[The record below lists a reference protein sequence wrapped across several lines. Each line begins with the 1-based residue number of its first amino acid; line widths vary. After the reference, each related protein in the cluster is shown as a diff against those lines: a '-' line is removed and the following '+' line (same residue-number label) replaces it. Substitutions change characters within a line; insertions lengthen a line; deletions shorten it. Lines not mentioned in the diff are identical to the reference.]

1 MEGQISSTCLELNSI
16 LELLFLPLLLIRFY
30 ITHFPIS
37 SLLVLRK
44 VTNITIIVANIY
56 RVQWVRRWSTHLT
69 TYLTHICI
77 ISLNPQAISLLFT
90 EEATAGERLSV
101 MLKVLVTELG
111 FELRLGLLT
120 TASVWHSQPDGPF

>member
-1 MEGQISSTCLELNSI
+1 MARYHISTGFLANSYSSPNHNLKKRKKNQLNFSYKTKQNY
-16 LELLFLPLLLIRFY
+16 FNVPFIRFY

-44 VTNITIIVANIY
+44 VTTITIIVANIY

-101 MLKVLVTELG
+101 MLKV
-111 FELRLGLLT
+111 
-120 TASVWHSQPDGPF
+120 TAC